1 MRHLRK
7 RAAISGIGELKPERR
22 TEGVTTLE
30 ILARVS
36 RRAALDAWDR
46 PR

>member
-30 ILARVS
+30 IRCFCNQLLAS
-36 RRAALDAWDR
+36 S
-46 PR
+46 P